1 MDGFEMDNVLVVS
14 PSRQTRGG
22 ITSVVK
28 AYESSAFWPEWKC
41 HWIETH
47 IDRGAQWKLFYFFCA
62 LLAYFV
68 KLPGCS
74 LVHIHLSEPVS
85 ALRKSFFAIPAFV
98 LHKPVVLHFHSFS
111 PETTVESRWKPLYR
125 FLFKRACRIIALSP
139 MWKKS
144 VEQAL
149 GALPLVV
156 VPNPC
161 PAVTTELVTEREGRP
176 YVLFAGT
183 LNARK
188 GYADLIRAFA
198 LIAEMYPEWD
208 LHLAGNGELETAA
221 SLVADEGLKGRVLM
235 PGWIAG
241 AEKDALFRNA
251 GIFCLPSYAEGF
263 PMAVLD
269 AFAYGLPVVTTPVG
283 GIPDIL
289 EDGVT
294 ASIVPCGDI
303 RALAHALGTLMG
315 DAGKR
320 ASYAAAGLELAR
332 GPFSVEAVCNQ
343 ISGLYRESLS
353 TSRR

>member
-1 MDGFEMDNVLVVS
+1 MLSVLVVS
-14 PSRQTRGG
+14 PSRKTRGG
-22 ITSVVK
+22 ITSVVN
-28 AYESSAFWPEWKC
+28 AYESSVFWAEWNC

-47 IDRGAQWKLFYFFCA
+47 IDRGVQWKLLYFLCA

-85 ALRKSFFAIPAFV
+85 ALRKSFFAIPAFA
-98 LHKPVVLHFHSFS
+98 LRKPVVLHFHSFS
-111 PETTVESRWKPLYR
+111 PETTVDSRWKPLYR
-125 FLFKRACRIIALSP
+125 FLFKKACRIIVLSP
-139 MWKKS
+139 MWKKA
-144 VEQAL
+144 VEHSL
-149 GALPLVV
+149 GELPLVV

-161 PAVTTELVTEREGRP
+161 AAISAESMPKKGGRP

-198 LIAEMYPEWD
+198 LIAPLHPEWD
-208 LHLAGNGELETAA
+208 LHLAGNGELEVAA
-221 SLVADEGLKGRVLM
+221 SLVVAAGLDGRVLM

-241 AEKDALFRNA
+241 AEKGALFRNA

-303 RALAHALGTLMG
+303 SALAHALSTLMG

-353 TSRR
+353 SSRS